1 MALRD
6 FYENAKSKISGKQQ
20 EDVDFEDEEDYEDDY
35 AEDDYYDARNERVTP
50 VSRRVTPYEQDSMR
64 PAHSVSHRSSGL
76 DSLFSSTVPTNDEA
90 SQMTQPMAPI
100 HSEGS
105 SAAASRYSYAAT
117 AATAAALS
125 EGNSLRS
132 ETARNRQVAV
142 IKPDNYEEAEV
153 VTKSLKKK
161 DIVVIDL
168 RGVEKSL
175 ATRFLDFSFG
185 ATSALDGKVDVI
197 EKDIYSITVAEPIR
211 ESELERI
218 RRDGLI

>member
-6 FYENAKSKISGKQQ
+6 FYENAKSKLSGKQQ
-20 EDVDFEDEEDYEDDY
+20 EDVDFAEEDYEDDY
-35 AEDDYYDARNERVTP
+35 EDGDYFEARNESVTP
-50 VSRRVTPYEQDSMR
+50 ISRTVTPYEQDAQR
-64 PAHSVSHRSSGL
+64 PARSATHRSSGL
-76 DSLFSSTVPTNDEA
+76 DSLFSSTVPVNDEA

-105 SAAASRYSYAAT
+105 SSAASRYSYAAT
-117 AATAAALS
+117 AATAAALG

-132 ETARNRQVAV
+132 EAARSRQVAV
-142 IKPDNYEEAEV
+142 IKPDDYEEAEV
-153 VTKSLKKK
+153 VTTSLKKK
-161 DIVVIDL
+161 DVVVIDL